1 MRKVLNFQPKIISC
15 RGTQLLVSD
24 VEFQTNKQTNKQT
37 KKRKEIQHT

>member
-24 VEFQTNKQTNKQT
+24 VEFQTNKKNG
-37 KKRKEIQHT
+37 RKYNIHKNT